1 MNSWRLLAKTP
12 AFFLLLLVAF
22 LARVAGPQKSP
33 PKPAAKSAPSKAA
46 RALGSGPQFVDVARA
61 SGIDSHLTC
70 GSGEK
75 RYIMESMCGGI
86 AAFDFDNDGWIDI
99 LFVDG
104 STLAD
109 LRSPLLPCGFMMGD
123 RSARA
128 PGLPPTGKT
137 GQRLGTPFCF
147 SVNPRSPQPVL
158 CYRPLLTLRDDLA
171 IKIGDPA

>member
-1 MNSWRLLAKTP
+1 MAALRRIGEVAAAIRRNGHRPHRVMNSWRLLAKTP

-86 AAFDFDNDGWIDI
+86 AAFDYDNDGWIDI

-109 LRSPLLPCGFMMGD
+109 LRSGKCH
-123 RSARA
+123 SAKLYRNNHD
-128 PGLPPTGKT
+128 
-137 GQRLGTPFCF
+137 GT
-147 SVNPRSPQPVL
+147 
-158 CYRPLLTLRDDLA
+158 
-171 IKIGDPA
+171 